1 MKLTSREKEILEYLK
16 IHPMIS
22 QDELAGCFDI
32 TRSSAAV
39 HISNLMKKG
48 AILGKGYIFQSGNIE
63 PSIQIIGRFCL
74 ELISNENKKGLVKFT
89 ETGSAKKIKELL
101 RDFGVNIKIIN
112 LTDRDEINK
121 ITAAGYDYDH
131 EKWLRWKYC
140 YIVQESG
147 FNWPEYYKNIDLQKL
162 LFSQRNWVLFTA
174 ETPLPLINQVLGYD
188 YELTPEIGISLFMK
202 DGENV
207 PEFIKPLS
215 LLVLGLGGVS
225 EIQEILNTINYLWAR
240 NIIVSDGG
248 SFLYY
253 YCESVGR
260 ELLLTP
266 QQKFDPERDLPY
278 VLGGVVVALS
288 SGYNL
293 RQAVRIAL
301 GTTKKFRE

>member
-1 MKLTSREKEILEYLK
+1 
-16 IHPMIS
+16 MIS

-74 ELISNENKKGLVKFT
+74 ELITSENKKGSIKFT

-101 RDFGVNIKIIN
+101 CDFGVNIKIVN
-112 LTDRDEINK
+112 LTDMDEIDK
-121 ITAAGYDYDH
+121 ITAEGYDYDH
-131 EKWLRWKYC
+131 KKWLRWKYC
-140 YIVQESG
+140 YIVQESD
-147 FNWPEYYKNIDLQKL
+147 FNWPEYYKNIDWQKL
-162 LFSQRNWVLFTA
+162 LFPRKNWGLFTA
-174 ETPLPLINQVLGYD
+174 ETPLSLINQVLGYD
-188 YELTPEIGISLFMK
+188 YELTTEIGIGLFIK
-202 DGENV
+202 DEKNM
-207 PEFIKPLS
+207 PDFIKPLS
-215 LLVLGLGGVS
+215 LLVLGLSGGS
-225 EIQEILNTINYLWAR
+225 EVRKILNTINYLWAR

-248 SFLYY
+248 NFLYY
-253 YCESVGR
+253 YCESAWR

-278 VLGGVVVALS
+278 VLGGVVFALS

-293 RQAVRIAL
+293 RQAVRMAL
-301 GTTKKFRE
+301 GTAKKFQK